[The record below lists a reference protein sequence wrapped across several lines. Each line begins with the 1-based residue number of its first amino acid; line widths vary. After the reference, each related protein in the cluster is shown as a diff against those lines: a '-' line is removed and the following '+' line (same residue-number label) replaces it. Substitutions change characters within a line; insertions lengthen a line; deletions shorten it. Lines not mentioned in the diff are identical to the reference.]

1 MLFTIIVLPR
11 IDNVLGRLYQ
21 RVALPLLLSCGV
33 NGKYLELISL
43 KTGFTADRSIT
54 SLATLFDFVVATTV
68 DGDCGVVTRLM
79 QVLH

>member
-1 MLFTIIVLPR
+1 MLFTLNALPR
-11 IDNVLGRLYQ
+11 LDNVLGRFYQ

-33 NGKYLELISL
+33 NGKYLELIGV

-54 SLATLFDFVVATTV
+54 SFVILFGYVDATTV
-68 DGDCGVVTRLM
+68 DGDCGVVARLM